1 VDDSVTFLKAII
13 YKNLDEA
20 RQTVAQHVGQSTASV
35 IFDDDG
41 EEPQGLLSA
50 VPEDRLSEEDFYRLF
65 GTDSGTLVEVEKVN
79 YSGYGPPADEK
90 DYMGFAVD
98 KCAYVMKGQ
107 LLPIAIS
114 NCPLGAT
121 DIHHLDAMVL
131 DGSHPLKRE
140 QLAAELGLDEDWDFD
155 NLFELICAGRQTA
168 EDIDQLIH
176 KGLE

>member
-1 VDDSVTFLKAII
+1 MCLCHEGPITS
-13 YKNLDEA
+13 
-20 RQTVAQHVGQSTASV
+20 
-35 IFDDDG
+35 
-41 EEPQGLLSA
+41 
-50 VPEDRLSEEDFYRLF
+50 DRDQQL
-65 GTDSGTLVEVEKVN
+65 
-79 YSGYGPPADEK
+79 PA
-90 DYMGFAVD
+90 
-98 KCAYVMKGQ
+98 
-107 LLPIAIS
+107 
-114 NCPLGAT
+114 GAT